1 MKFDKTF
8 GLSSWAIQNKNT
20 VILIIFIIFLGGFVS
35 YFSMPRES
43 FPEVKDS
50 KIYVSSVYPGS
61 SAVDVE
67 NFVTKP
73 LEEEIKNISGVKKI
87 NSNSL
92 QDYSLITVEF
102 DDDILPEVGKQRVK
116 DKVDIVTGKADW
128 PNLDGG
134 GKVDPYVFDLV
145 LSEMFPIMN
154 INLRG
159 NYPAQTLKKYAEKI
173 QDIIEDLPEI
183 KEVNIRGAED
193 MEVEVAVDIYKAT
206 AASVTIGEI
215 VGAIQRENV
224 TISGGN
230 IIDNDQRRNL
240 RVIGQIKTPAEL
252 NDIVIKNNGG
262 VVYLGDIAQV
272 TFKEKDRTS
281 FAREYSDPVVM
292 LDVNKKSGR
301 NQLDAADKIYNILEN
316 AKKEILPNDIEVT
329 ITSDMSTRTKEQ
341 VSSLENNV
349 IFGIILVVSVLMFF
363 LGPRNA
369 LFVGLAIPLSMLLSF
384 IILSAMGITL
394 NTMTLFALVMG
405 LGMLVDNGIV
415 VVENVYRLMD
425 EENMSAKDAAILGLG
440 EVAWPIIAS
449 TATTL
454 AAFAPLAFW
463 PGLMGEFMMYFPIT
477 LSIVLGSSLFV
488 ALVINAMLTSVLM
501 KTEEKAMSAKQ
512 LFMISSILL
521 LIGVLLLWGG
531 FSSNTKGFIGFGNLF
546 ILLAIIFILQ
556 KYIFSKVANWF
567 QLKMLPWLERIYE
580 QFLTYALK
588 GKKAY
593 LFFFGT
599 IGLLFLSAILLGLV
613 QPKVLFFP
621 ENEPNQAIVYIE
633 YPEGTDIEKTNK
645 ITAQIEKKVIE
656 ILQAYDVTQK
666 DGSIYN
672 FMAESI
678 ISQVG
683 EGAGNPQVDG
693 GSQAEMPNKGKVTV
707 LFREYKYRR
716 NIKSAKVLSDI
727 RNAMKGYPGVSIIV
741 EKDHNGPPTGY
752 PINLEIKG
760 DDYHKLLATAKDITE
775 FINNENVPGI
785 EELKTNVNQ
794 NKPERK
800 VIIDRKKA
808 GQLGLSTGQIGSAL
822 REAIY
827 GYDAST
833 FKGVK
838 DDYDIMVR
846 FNKETRY
853 DMSALMHQE
862 LLYRNT
868 KGVLSKIP
876 IASVATT
883 KDVSTFNGIK
893 RKDLKRVITVY
904 SNVLEGYNANEIV
917 QTLTK
922 KLKRYE
928 LPKGITLA
936 FTGEQEEMKK
946 NMDFLTKA
954 LLIALALITLIIV
967 GQFNS
972 ISKPLI
978 IMMAVILS
986 FIGVF
991 LGLIVSGNDFVIMMT
1006 MMGIISLAGI
1016 VVNNGIVLIDYT
1028 QLLIDRRKKE
1038 LNIPQENL
1046 LEKEEY
1052 YHLIVKGGKSRLRP
1066 VLLTAITTILGL
1078 IPLAIGLN
1086 IDFFAFFTN
1095 YDTTIYMGGDNTL
1108 FWGPLAW
1115 TIIYGL
1121 TFATFLTLVIVPVM
1135 FFLLNRAKIR
1145 LRGHKVIAT
1154 TQA

>member
-512 LFMISSILL
+512 LFMISGILL

-556 KYIFSKVANWF
+556 KYILSKVANWF

>member
-50 KIYVSSVYPGS
+50 KVYVSSVYPGS

-512 LFMISSILL
+512 LFMISGILL

>member
-73 LEEEIKNISGVKKI
+73 MEEEIKNISGVKKI

-512 LFMISSILL
+512 LFMISGILL